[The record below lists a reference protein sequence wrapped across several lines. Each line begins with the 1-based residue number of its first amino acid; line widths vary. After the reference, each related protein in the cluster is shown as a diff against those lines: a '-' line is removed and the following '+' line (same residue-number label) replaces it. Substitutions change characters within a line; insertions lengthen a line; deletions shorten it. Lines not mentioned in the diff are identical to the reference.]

1 MLEYVTVSGD
11 DYLVEVKN
19 KDVARVPKSWLK
31 MSGTKS
37 VARFRSPFIVEQ
49 VRSRGKVPRVKVSIA
64 KRWSGTQESFLNSSP
79 L

>member
-1 MLEYVTVSGD
+1 MANPVLEYITVSGD

-19 KDVARVPKSWLK
+19 KDVSRVPKDWIK

-49 VRSRGKVPRVKVSIA
+49 VGPATYK
-64 KRWSGTQESFLNSSP
+64 GQG
-79 L
+79 

>member
-1 MLEYVTVSGD
+1 MSNPVLEYTTVSGD

-19 KDVARVPKSWLK
+19 KDVSRVPKDWIK

-49 VRSRGKVPRVKVSIA
+49 VRLVGRRTGLPLEEKP
-64 KRWSGTQESFLNSSP
+64 FLTLKYMRLP
-79 L
+79 